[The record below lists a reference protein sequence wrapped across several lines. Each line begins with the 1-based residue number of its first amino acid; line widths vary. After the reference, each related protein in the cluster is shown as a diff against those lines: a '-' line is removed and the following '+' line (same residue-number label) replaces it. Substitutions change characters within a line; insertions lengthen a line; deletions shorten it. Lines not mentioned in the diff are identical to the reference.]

1 LVEQE
6 RIVSIAAPPPG
17 RRTQSA
23 SSNGGRYH
31 WTVDTFYRAI
41 AAGVFDEPSRL
52 ELVKGEIWDRDVMN
66 PPHATVTARIAQ
78 RFRALFEPRL
88 FVREEKP
95 LYLDFD
101 GQPVPDVLVVNGGLD
116 DYAQRHPG
124 PDDVCLVVEVTDTTV
139 ERDTVEKALLYAQAG
154 IADYW
159 VALLNDRELL
169 VYRNPTQDGYSE
181 PQRLRNGDVVAPLFA
196 PNETI
201 AVADLLPRPRR
212 NELESVA

>member
-1 LVEQE
+1 M
-6 RIVSIAAPPPG
+6 SIAVPPG
-17 RRTQSA
+17 RRAQPA
-23 SSNGGRYH
+23 PSNGGRFH

-78 RFRALFEPRL
+78 RFRTLFEPRW

-95 LYLDFD
+95 LHLDFD
-101 GQPVPDVLVVNGGLD
+101 GEPVPDVLVVDGDLN

-124 PDDVCLVVEVTDTTV
+124 PDDVRLVVEVTDTTV

-159 VALLNDRELL
+159 VSLLNSRELL
-169 VYRNPTQDGYSE
+169 VFRNPTPNGYNGE
-181 PQRLRNGDVVAPLFA
+181 PQRLHDGDTVTPLFA
-196 PNETI
+196 PDVTI
-201 AVADLLPRPRR
+201 AVANLLPPRSRP
-212 NELESVA
+212 EPDAA